1 MMRGPRKIVDAKL
14 KEDLQQKWVI
24 NSYQRT
30 YTDQFGFTI
39 SYGTKIRLNYRERW
53 QIELQSIAAAKLIS
67 SIFLNDYVMNSK
79 DV

>member
-1 MMRGPRKIVDAKL
+1 MPAPRKIIEAGL
-14 KEDLQQKWVI
+14 KEDLQQKWI
-24 NSYQRT
+24 NNSVQKT

-39 SYGTKIRLNYRERW
+39 HYGTRIRLNYRERW

-67 SIFLNDYVMNSK
+67 TIYLNDIVTNTK